1 MEISLKILKRPR
13 AIITPTPAEII
24 ATINQEFRDSASE
37 TSLERIIKSGSAI
50 DIINPRKSPNISTL
64 LILSN
69 LPKKSPI
76 IVPIL
81 EIERSMPDRNIESP
95 RITPNDP
102 KINLISR

>member
-1 MEISLKILKRPR
+1 M

-24 ATINQEFRDSASE
+24 ATINQEFRQSASE
-37 TSLERIIKSGSAI
+37 TSLARINKSGSAI

-69 LPKKSPI
+69 LAKKSPI

-81 EIERSMPDRNIESP
+81 DTDRSMPDKNIESP
-95 RITPNDP
+95 RITPNEP